1 MEGQGRLSLESGK
14 VPLDEVTI
22 CSCQP
27 HKIKKEINQ
36 EFEDVWKEMVVGAG
50 GNSRQRMARPGDLRS
65 EIWGAGWVRDGEG
78 SLCMEP
84 GVYLPGQ

>member
-1 MEGQGRLSLESGK
+1 MVDALIGVCITLHVEVQGRLSLESGK

-36 EFEDVWKEMVVGAG
+36 EFEDVWKELVVGT
-50 GNSRQRMARPGDLRS
+50 R
-65 EIWGAGWVRDGEG
+65 
-78 SLCMEP
+78 
-84 GVYLPGQ
+84 